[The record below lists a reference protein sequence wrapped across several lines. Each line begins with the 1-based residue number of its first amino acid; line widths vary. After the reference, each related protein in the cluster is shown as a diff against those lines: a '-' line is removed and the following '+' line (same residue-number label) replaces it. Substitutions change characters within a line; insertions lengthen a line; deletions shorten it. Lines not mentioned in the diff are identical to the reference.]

1 MNKQERMEL
10 YETIIRWTFRKNS
23 YYNKRENEIVRATVA
38 TIMQAEDN
46 KNKYSEFLAKFKKDM
61 KDND

>member
-10 YETIIRWTFRKNS
+10 YETMIRWTFRKNAF
-23 YYNKRENEIVRATVA
+23 NERDNAVIRSTVT

-46 KNKYSEFLAKFKKDM
+46 KNKYSELLARFKKDM
-61 KDND
+61 EDND